1 MHYQYKTQSTRKYHT
16 SQNDTRRHLRTIIK
30 TNTKK
35 KAEKS
40 NEKDYTHTKLTR
52 TRTKSMS
59 PSYWW
64 SQVLDSKQTK
74 KMTAQGQAQAL
85 TMLDT

>member
-1 MHYQYKTQSTRKYHT
+1 MNVLSVQLSLHASTIVLKMT
-16 SQNDTRRHLRTIIK
+16 PEQQVSV
-30 TNTKK
+30 
-35 KAEKS
+35 
-40 NEKDYTHTKLTR
+40 
-52 TRTKSMS
+52 
-59 PSYWW
+59 YWW